1 MKKTASLFVLFAFLG
16 PIFLSSGTNA
26 QEVVESGGITI
37 IRSEPINLWNRET
50 WEWWASIKEVY
61 LSWDNEFVNLSEIST
76 WDVCGEWYRL
86 ITKED
91 WDSLWELVS
100 SGVVEQQCPN
110 LWWCRSYFNSIL
122 SRWNDF
128 NLYSLD
134 FIYTMKFGLFQH
146 FDYIDARRLNV
157 CEIWDNGPYCN
168 YYRHMFITSDDRADF
183 WIYYIPSIN
192 SFNKLGL
199 SYNYE
204 WSSWMYYIDNI
215 EKIQKYEPLLCIWE
229 EVPELTSEITFV
241 NEENGFKYKTEIWW
255 WGRLSQSVIDYI
267 NQNNEWYV
275 WFSDVN
281 MIDLEN
287 EEFKYN
293 TILYGYKPISKEN
306 ITYKWPYNIEN
317 RKNNEIIVTIKEIS
331 IDTDKELNM
340 LNLFATDDICGTWF
354 HFFRADRSYWEGNEN
369 WETDPLIW
377 QKVPLSKLDLFLDNI
392 NNYSYKLVNNF
403 PNYSYALGFL
413 LLMNVESSISFW
425 EFDIMWEIRKNF
437 SIAEPSSENSAD
449 IKNYVNPRR
458 NFFADI
464 SVSNEHDAETWE
476 YRIVVWEEVNSPD
489 GTFWSDWKDFLCV
502 SDEVMQLESEVV
514 FINEDNNFEYR
525 TRMSSWGKV
534 SQEDLDYINEEN
546 SDYLWYVADV
556 VDIDIENEGFDY
568 NTVVTAR
575 KPVEI
580 KDTEKGEVVKLKSVQ
595 NSPYFADDFDEYED
609 EVTWFY
615 DREDVCGQKYHI
627 ITWEELTDLIM
638 SWNLSED
645 EYNWWGDNT
654 LTYCVSDPY
663 VIVTFKNEDSQSEYE
678 IYVEKWNTLK
688 SWDIN
693 KITKNNT
700 WYEWYDGDIL
710 INLTWTV
717 FNNKV
722 TLYASKIKESDN
734 NQSHSSGWG
743 WWGGWSS
750 KSDTDKKTETQTWSQ
765 NNSDVET
772 QDNQKNTDTQT
783 DWNISDKG
791 WESQNN
797 TQQWQQYSEEFQQ
810 AYKFAK
816 WNWITTMPTIQDAKM
831 NQKLTRIQMAKMLSQ
846 YAINVLWKT
855 PDTTKSIKFKDVTE
869 KMNSDYDNWVSLAY
883 QLWIMWINM
892 KNNKFRPNDEVT
904 RGEFATALSRLL
916 YNTQDWTWKAKY
928 YEPHIA
934 KLLNEW
940 IITNPDPRMKE
951 LRGYVM
957 IMLMRSEN

>member
-1 MKKTASLFVLFAFLG
+1 
-16 PIFLSSGTNA
+16 
-26 QEVVESGGITI
+26 
-37 IRSEPINLWNRET
+37 
-50 WEWWASIKEVY
+50 
-61 LSWDNEFVNLSEIST
+61 
-76 WDVCGEWYRL
+76 
-86 ITKED
+86 
-91 WDSLWELVS
+91 
-100 SGVVEQQCPN
+100 
-110 LWWCRSYFNSIL
+110 
-122 SRWNDF
+122 
-128 NLYSLD
+128 
-134 FIYTMKFGLFQH
+134 
-146 FDYIDARRLNV
+146 
-157 CEIWDNGPYCN
+157 
-168 YYRHMFITSDDRADF
+168 
-183 WIYYIPSIN
+183 
-192 SFNKLGL
+192 
-199 SYNYE
+199 
-204 WSSWMYYIDNI
+204 
-215 EKIQKYEPLLCIWE
+215 
-229 EVPELTSEITFV
+229 
-241 NEENGFKYKTEIWW
+241 
-255 WGRLSQSVIDYI
+255 
-267 NQNNEWYV
+267 
-275 WFSDVN
+275 
-281 MIDLEN
+281 
-287 EEFKYN
+287 
-293 TILYGYKPISKEN
+293 
-306 ITYKWPYNIEN
+306 
-317 RKNNEIIVTIKEIS
+317 
-331 IDTDKELNM
+331 
-340 LNLFATDDICGTWF
+340 
-354 HFFRADRSYWEGNEN
+354 
-369 WETDPLIW
+369 
-377 QKVPLSKLDLFLDNI
+377 
-392 NNYSYKLVNNF
+392 
-403 PNYSYALGFL
+403 
-413 LLMNVESSISFW
+413 
-425 EFDIMWEIRKNF
+425 
-437 SIAEPSSENSAD
+437 
-449 IKNYVNPRR
+449 
-458 NFFADI
+458 
-464 SVSNEHDAETWE
+464 
-476 YRIVVWEEVNSPD
+476 
-489 GTFWSDWKDFLCV
+489 
-502 SDEVMQLESEVV
+502 MQLESEVV

-546 SDYLWYVADV
+546 SGYLWYVADV
-556 VDIDIENEGFDY
+556 VDIDIENESFEY

-575 KPVEI
+575 KPIEI
-580 KDTEKGEVVKLKSVQ
+580 KDTEKWEVVKLKSVQ

-663 VIVTFKNEDSQSEYE
+663 VIVTFKNEDNQSEYE
-678 IYVEKWNTLK
+678 IYVEKWNTMK

-700 WYEWYDGDIL
+700 WYEWYDGDVL

-831 NQKLTRIQMAKMLSQ
+831 NQKLTRIQMAKMLSK

-957 IMLMRSEN
+957 IMLMRSAN